1 MELVKRTTIFLPE
14 ELHEQL
20 REEAFRRR
28 LSMAELIRSK
38 LQKRGSARGRTKS
51 KVDPLL
57 EVTGIGNDGELTV
70 GIDEALYGS

>member
-1 MELVKRTTIFLPE
+1 MEFVKRTTIFLPE

-38 LQKRGSARGRTKS
+38 LRKRGSARGRTKS
-51 KVDPLL
+51 NVDPLL

>member
-1 MELVKRTTIFLPE
+1 MKRTTIFLPE
-14 ELHEQL
+14 ELHDQL

-38 LQKRGSARGRTKS
+38 LRKRGGARSRAKS

-57 EVTGIGNDGELTV
+57 AVSGIGSDGELTV

>member
-1 MELVKRTTIFLPE
+1 
-14 ELHEQL
+14 
-20 REEAFRRR
+20 
-28 LSMAELIRSK
+28 MAELIRSK

>member
-14 ELHEQL
+14 QLHEQL

-38 LQKRGSARGRTKS
+38 LRKRGGVRSRAKS

-57 EVTGIGNDGELTV
+57 EVTGIGSDGELTV